1 MDNSTTRMEI
11 LMEATALGVNRTGAA
26 TSATGTGE
34 MQKASSELT
43 PPTPVENVPISAERL
58 RYIEEADRVGSVP
71 PPPTFKG
78 VVKAGLSKVTG
89 HDPGLFF
96 DKLGE
101 RLAFERTGT
110 RLYEALLTK
119 YEAVSRA
126 TPDILA
132 SASDAISSHSDGD
145 LVGNVD
151 GESPGLTLARI
162 RMEELEHFRMLSR
175 AVQRLGGDPT
185 AQTPCA
191 DVVGVASIGFMQ
203 VLTDPRTTLA
213 QCLNTMLTVELSDNA
228 GWELLAELA
237 DAAGEK
243 ELVGMFLGA
252 LAQEQEHLAIIKAWL
267 RQLTATAS
275 NTAAV

>member
-1 MDNSTTRMEI
+1 MP
-11 LMEATALGVNRTGAA
+11 A
-26 TSATGTGE
+26 
-34 MQKASSELT
+34 
-43 PPTPVENVPISAERL
+43 
-58 RYIEEADRVGSVP
+58 VP

-78 VVKAGLSKVTG
+78 VVKAGVSKITG
-89 HDPGLFF
+89 HDPTLFF

-119 YEAVSRA
+119 YEAISR
-126 TPDILA
+126 TNPGILV
-132 SASDAISSHSDGD
+132 SASDALNAHSDGD
-145 LVGNVD
+145 FAGPMD
-151 GESPGLTLARI
+151 SEPAELTLARI
-162 RMEELEHFRMLSR
+162 RMEELEHFRLLST
-175 AVQRLGGDPT
+175 AVRQLGGDPT

-191 DVVGVASIGFMQ
+191 DVAGVASMGFMQ

-275 NTAAV
+275 GTAAV